1 MKHIMVCQ
9 KCKVYSMKKQCPKCS
24 GEMVLAKPPKYSPE
38 DKLGSYRRE
47 AKKKDLE
54 NKGFI

>member
-1 MKHIMVCQ
+1 MVCQ

>member
-1 MKHIMVCQ
+1 
-9 KCKVYSMKKQCPKCS
+9 MKKQCPKCS